1 MSTPR
6 VPLPRLAHAFLRTSG
21 GKWCRTTLTLIH
33 RWMSQRDLTL
43 ADLTL
48 EHLELFWQEQ
58 QQKDL
63 ASSSWHVRRCR
74 VHKYLYWLD
83 RKGALSFSV
92 DPARLRHM
100 HAPLPAPARR
110 WLAIGEH
117 RRHEPHVR
125 NLHDWLDRKHLPLH
139 ELTQSLL
146 QDFVSLPI
154 AIPITPQYRGQLLRR
169 LEPYLLW
176 LHEHGLVRFRV
187 DRQVRKSFA
196 LPDHALDFVDTLRP
210 VRKPGTCHGYQTN
223 LRDFHGWIDDQGLA
237 LQTLDRADTQRWL
250 KSLAD
255 RGLAPS
261 TRCQRICHA
270 RSYLRWIDEQGIL
283 ANAPDDLLR
292 ATDLPKIPSYLPRPY
307 PVEAD
312 RELQRLFRESGTVY
326 GHALFLM
333 RRSGVR
339 IGELVR
345 LEPRCLDEDLHGQVF
360 LKVPLGK
367 LDNERLVPLDDETI
381 EIARR
386 LQRLCPP
393 NALFLLDHTLA
404 RTTTLSRL
412 RRTLKHTAKDL
423 DIPGAVVSHRLRHTY
438 ATELLNAGMSLIGI
452 MKLLGHRSLRMTM
465 RYAAVTQQTVVRDY
479 FAAMEK
485 IAPRY
490 QMQATAPDIDAP
502 NPDRALRDVIA
513 YLRNHARHDD
523 QTRLIQRLHKL
534 RHEIANLGVTPDLT

>member
-6 VPLPRLAHAFLRTSG
+6 VPLPRLAHAYLRTSG
-21 GKWCRTTLTLIH
+21 GKWSRSTLTLIH

-100 HAPLPAPARR
+100 HAPLPTPARR

-117 RRHEPHVR
+117 RRQEPHVR

-146 QDFVSLPI
+146 QDFVSQPI

-176 LHEHGLVRFRV
+176 LHERGLVRFRV
-187 DRQVRKSFA
+187 DRQVKKSLA
-196 LPDHALDFVDTLRP
+196 LPDCAQDFVDTLRP
-210 VRKPGTCHGYQTN
+210 VRKPGTCDSYQTD
-223 LRDFHGWIDDQGLA
+223 LRDLHAWLDHHGLTLQA
-237 LQTLDRADTQRWL
+237 LERADTQHWI

-255 RGLAPS
+255 RGLVAS
-261 TRCQRICHA
+261 TRSSRIRHA
-270 RSYLRWIDEQGIL
+270 RSYLRWLDERGEIDKD
-283 ANAPDDLLR
+283 PDDLLR
-292 ATDLPKIPSYLPRPY
+292 PEDLPKIPSYLPRPY
-307 PVEAD
+307 PVEVD
-312 RELQRLFRESGTVY
+312 RELQRRFLKSGTVN

-339 IGELVR
+339 IGELVT
-345 LEPRCLDEDLHGQVF
+345 LERQCLDEDLQGRVF

-381 EIARR
+381 ESAQQ
-386 LQRLCPP
+386 LQRLCPRD
-393 NALFLLDHTLA
+393 ALFLLEPTVA
-404 RTTTLSRL
+404 RCTILSRL
-412 RRTLKHTAKDL
+412 RSTLKSTAKDL
-423 DIPGAVVSHRLRHTY
+423 DVPGPVISHRLRHTY
-438 ATELLNAGMSLIGI
+438 ATELINAGMSLVGI

-465 RYAAVTQQTVVRDY
+465 RYAAITQQTVVRDY

-490 QMQATAPDIDAP
+490 QMPVTEPDIDAP
-502 NPDRALRDVIA
+502 DPDRALRDVIA
-513 YLRNHARHDD
+513 YLRNHALPDD
-523 QTRLIQRLHKL
+523 QNRLIQRLHKL
-534 RHEIANLGVTPDLT
+534 RHEIANLGVAPDLT